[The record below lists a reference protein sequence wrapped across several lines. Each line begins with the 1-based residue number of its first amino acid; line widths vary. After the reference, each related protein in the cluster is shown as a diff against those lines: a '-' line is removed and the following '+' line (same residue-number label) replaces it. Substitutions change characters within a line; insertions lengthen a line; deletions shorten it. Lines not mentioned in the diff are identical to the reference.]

1 MNYIEAT
8 MDFKLWVEN
17 TDWDF
22 SHEEGFGGSIQQKD
36 IDGVSI
42 VYQMQSNG
50 NVQLSSIRVKH
61 KDRKMGKARSAIR
74 EFLKETDNAGKS
86 VELIASP
93 LDNKTHLGKL
103 VAFYQSLGFEIVGM
117 GNPLGEP
124 KMLRHAGK

>member
-1 MNYIEAT
+1 

-17 TDWDF
+17 IDF
-22 SHEEGFGGSIQQKD
+22 SHEEGFGGNIQRKD

-42 VYQMQSNG
+42 TYQMQSNG

-61 KDRKMGKARSAIR
+61 KDRRMGKARSAMT
-74 EFLKETDNAGKS
+74 EFLKEVDKAGKK

-93 LDNKTHLGKL
+93 LDGKTHLGKL
-103 VAFYQSLGFEIVGM
+103 VAFYKSLGFEIVGM

-124 KMLRHAGK
+124 KMERPAR

>member
-1 MNYIEAT
+1 

-22 SHEEGFGGSIQQKD
+22 SHEEGFGGKVQQKD

-61 KDRKMGKARSAIR
+61 KDRKMGKARSAII
-74 EFLKETDNAGKS
+74 EFLRETDNAGKS
-86 VELIASP
+86 VELLASP
-93 LDNKTHLGKL
+93 LDSKTNLSKL
-103 VAFYQSLGFEIVGM
+103 VAFYQSVGFEIVGM
-117 GNPLGEP
+117 DGSFNSD
-124 KMLRHAGK
+124 K